1 MHPQIHVNWLAV
13 LVAVVAAF
21 AFGWLW
27 YGPLFGKKWAA
38 LMKYPPDV
46 KPDPKVMT
54 RGMAL
59 MVVGCFLTAYTLV
72 FISDIWRPSV
82 WGGGPDSPGYVYGF
96 LAGLWTWL
104 GFYVPML
111 LGGVAWE
118 GKGWPLFG
126 LNAAYC
132 FFHLQLIAMII
143 AYLR

>member
-59 MVVGCFLTAYTLV
+59 MVVGCFLT
-72 FISDIWRPSV
+72 SDIWRPSV